1 MHDDISV
8 VITTFNSSNFIEKTL
23 NSVFDQSLKVKKIF
37 IIDDNSSDLDKLKII
52 TRKFNKKKE
61 VKITLISNKENLG
74 PGHSRNIG
82 WSKCQTKYIAF
93 LDDDDY
99 WYRDKL
105 KYQLDILKKKKT
117 IKLVAA
123 KKKSLNKPL
132 NINMSFG
139 LKLIKLSFVKLL
151 FKNSIA
157 TSSVVL
163 RTDVKDRFLSEFYA
177 EDYYLWL
184 SILKKKYECYL
195 INDNLCTEM
204 ITNKKIK
211 LSGDIL
217 NMHRGVRN
225 VLNKFYNDNYINNML
240 INFAKLFNFFKY
252 IIKKVYIN
260 I

>member
-1 MHDDISV
+1 MHDGISV

-52 TRKFNKKKE
+52 TRNFNEKKE

-99 WYRDKL
+99 WYQDKL
-105 KYQLDILKKKKT
+105 KYQLDIFKKKKT

-123 KKKSLNKPL
+123 KKKSSNKLL
-132 NINMSFG
+132 NINMSFD

-163 RTDVKDRFLSEFYA
+163 RTDIKDRFLNEFYA

-195 INDNLCTEM
+195 INEYLCSE
-204 ITNKKIK
+204 IYTNKKTK
-211 LSGDIL
+211 LSRDNL
-217 NMHRGVRN
+217 NMQRGVQN
-225 VLNKFYNDNYINNML
+225 VLNKFYNKSLVNNML
-240 INFAKLFNFFKY
+240 VNFVKFYHYLKNVLK
-252 IIKKVYIN
+252 IIYK
-260 I
+260 